1 MSQSTKHICLSDE
14 RGRKSHTTTML
25 VITFVLLS
33 TWLLRYVV
41 VAHIFGAY
49 DIPFV
54 VPAFDGGTAGAW
66 FAPIAAL
73 YGARRYTKDVAATTN
88 SSDEETE

>member
-1 MSQSTKHICLSDE
+1 MSQKKHICLSDE

-33 TWLLRYVV
+33 LWLLLYVV
-41 VAHIFGAY
+41 VAPVFGAY

-54 VPAFDGGTAGAW
+54 VPQFDGGTAGAW

-73 YGARRYTKDVAATTN
+73 YGARRYTKDVAAN
-88 SSDEETE
+88 SSEETE

>member
-1 MSQSTKHICLSDE
+1 
-14 RGRKSHTTTML
+14 ML

-33 TWLLRYVV
+33 LWLLLYVV
-41 VAHIFGAY
+41 VAPVFGAY

-54 VPAFDGGTAGAW
+54 VPQFDGGTAGAW

-73 YGARRYTKDVAATTN
+73 YGARRYTKDVAAN
-88 SSDEETE
+88 SSEETE